1 MMFKKIIILIAVVFA
16 AYSVNAQAAFEKGD
30 LGVNVGVK
38 LGGVGTTFLPG
49 LSASAE
55 YGMFPIGKAGVIS
68 LGGNFDASFGSGS
81 IYMRPAFR
89 AAFHLGFLNTEK
101 FDVYGGIMSG
111 IRLYGSNTLFWDD
124 FIGGRYMFKDNMGV
138 FAEVGFLSATNLR
151 GGLCWIL

>member
-1 MMFKKIIILIAVVFA
+1 MFKKLLLLVAVVFVT
-16 AYSVNAQAAFEKGD
+16 YSVNAQAAFEKGD
-30 LGVNVGVK
+30 IGVNVGIK

-55 YGMFPIGKAGVIS
+55 YGMFPIGNAGVIS
-68 LGGNFDASFGSGS
+68 LGGNFDASFGSGYV
-81 IYMRPAFR
+81 YMRPAFR

-101 FDVYGGIMSG
+101 FDVYGGVMSG
-111 IRLYGSNTLFWDD
+111 IKLYGSNTLFWDD
-124 FIGGRYMFKDNMGV
+124 FIGGRYMFKNNMGV

>member
-1 MMFKKIIILIAVVFA
+1 MFKKLLLVVAVVFT
-16 AYSVNAQAAFEKGD
+16 AYTMNAQSAFEKGD
-30 LGVNVGVK
+30 IGVNLGVK

-55 YGMFPIGKAGVIS
+55 YGMFPIGNAGIIS

-81 IYMRPAFR
+81 VYMRPAFR

-101 FDVYGGIMSG
+101 FDVYGGVMSG
-111 IRLYGSNTLFWDD
+111 VKLYNSVNNVFVDD